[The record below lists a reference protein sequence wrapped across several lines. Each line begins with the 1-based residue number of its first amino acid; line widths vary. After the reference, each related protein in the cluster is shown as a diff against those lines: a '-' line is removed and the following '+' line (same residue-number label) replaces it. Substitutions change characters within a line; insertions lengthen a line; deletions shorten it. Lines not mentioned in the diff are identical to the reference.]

1 MSNKTCHLVT
11 MHKQIVIAIMVTKK
25 ISSYS
30 PVSIHA
36 GIIEMTCEMSF
47 LTLTYHNIIYCLF
60 NK

>member
-1 MSNKTCHLVT
+1 
-11 MHKQIVIAIMVTKK
+11 MHKEIVIAIMVTKK
-25 ISSYS
+25 IFSYS